1 MIKFKDILKESD
13 DKYLPW
19 DYVTA
24 VQSNSWDKFEKEYKV
39 KLKNK
44 KLYNDKNKKIGYIKD
59 DGLYGEEVIYI
70 LNNFKSNNKTFSYFK
85 PDHNLMPYTQTK
97 NKKYNINSD
106 Y

>member
-1 MIKFKDILKESD
+1 MKALINI
-13 DKYLPW
+13 W

-24 VQSNSWDKFEKEYKV
+24 VQTNSWDKFEKEYKV

-44 KLYNDKNKKIGYIKD
+44 ILYNDKNEKIGYIKD

-70 LNNFKSNNKTFSYFK
+70 MNNFKSNNKIFSYFK
-85 PDHNLMPYTQTK
+85 TDHNLLPYTQTK
-97 NKKYNINSD
+97 NKKYNITKD